1 MIVKYL
7 SFWALLSKF
16 SVVKYRELN
25 KITGGVRDV
34 NKINRKPRNEKMY
47 RAILSLK
54 TVEECEQFFDDLCTV
69 TELQALEQ
77 RFQVAWLLNKG
88 MIYNDI
94 LQETGASS
102 LQYGRDGYAAVF
114 ERLEKEE
121 KR

>member
-1 MIVKYL
+1 M
-7 SFWALLSKF
+7 
-16 SVVKYRELN
+16 
-25 KITGGVRDV
+25 
-34 NKINRKPRNEKMY
+34 NKINRKPRNEMMY

-102 LQYGRDGYAAVF
+102 ATISRVKRSLQYGRDGYAAVF